1 MSERHSYA
9 SYLKIDDLLDCQ
21 QMQSGAHDELLFIV
35 IHQVNELWFKLILHE
50 MHGAMAALD
59 RDDHALSAYKMLD
72 RVAKI
77 EATMVSTWDVLQ
89 TLTPDKYHDFRAIV
103 GREGGSGFQSLQY
116 RALEFLLGV
125 KRRQRT
131 FRAADGGHATVD
143 VIDVHKNAA
152 AEHRARLDTIWRG
165 PGLYDAVRGHL
176 ARRFPERGIAPARDY
191 AEAYERDPAVL
202 EAWQV
207 VYRAPEDHMDLY
219 LLAEKLVDVE
229 DYFRRWRFRHLTT
242 VSRII
247 GFNPGTGGSA
257 GVRYLQ
263 EVANEGMERPLFPEL
278 WEIRNWLFR

>member
-1 MSERHSYA
+1 MSDRHTYA
-9 SYLKIDDLLDCQ
+9 SYLRIEELLDCQ
-21 QMQSGAHDELLFIV
+21 QMQSSSHDEMLFIV

-59 RDDHALSAYKMLD
+59 RGQALAAYKMLE

-77 EATMVSTWDVLQ
+77 EATMVSSWDVLQ
-89 TLTPDKYHDFRAIV
+89 TLAPDKYQEFRPIV

-125 KRRQRT
+125 KHRHRT
-131 FRAADGGHATVD
+131 FRAADGGTASVD
-143 VIDVHKNAA
+143 VIDVHKGAGA
-152 AEHRARLDTIWRG
+152 GHRRTLDQLWRG
-165 PGLYDAVRGHL
+165 PGLYDAVRRLL
-176 ARRFPERGIAPARDY
+176 AQRFPDLGIAPNRDF
-191 AEAYERDPAVL
+191 AQPYERDPQVL
-202 EAWQV
+202 AAWQQ
-207 VYRAPEDHMDLY
+207 VYQAPDDWMDLY
-219 LLAEKLVDVE
+219 LLGEKLVDVE

-263 EVANEGMERPLFPEL
+263 EVANEGMEKPLFPEL

>member
-1 MSERHSYA
+1 MTERHTYA
-9 SYLKIDDLLDCQ
+9 TYLKIDELLDCQ
-21 QMQSGAHDELLFIV
+21 HMQSGAHDELLFIV

-50 MHGAMAALD
+50 LHGAMAALQ
-59 RDDHALSAYKMLD
+59 RDDHALGAYKMLE

-89 TLTPDKYHDFRAIV
+89 TLTPDKYQDFRAIV

-125 KRRQRT
+125 KHRRRT
-131 FRAADGGHATVD
+131 FRAADGHHATVD
-143 VIDVHKNAA
+143 VIDVHRDAPDD
-152 AEHRARLDTIWRG
+152 HRRRLDTIWRG
-165 PGLYDAVRGHL
+165 PGLYDAVRDHL
-176 ARRFPERGIAPARDY
+176 ARRFADLGIAATRDY
-191 AEAYERDPAVL
+191 ATPYERDAAVL
-202 EAWQV
+202 EAWKI
-207 VYRAPEDHMDLY
+207 VYQAPESHMDLY